1 MIPRLLVP
9 RNLRPLT
16 DDDRKAQP
24 RRTTTLLDE
33 RTVIPNNMPA
43 TPIDARSKIPLHLP
57 LDVLAARMLIPRDT
71 PVKPFEKAE
80 GPPDFMPVSIL
91 DTRTVVP
98 AGLESGP
105 LESAEHIPHT
115 FFPEDVVE
123 PDVMTTGDVNL
134 MDRPVDTRGADWNQ
148 IARLGS
154 LITHILLITLI
165 ILSPKLFPNHGPS
178 KEDLEL
184 ARKQLSF
191 VYLPPSMDE
200 IPKTP
205 PSTQPPSPKMHVDP
219 GILRKVAP
227 SMEFTP
233 PPGPPA
239 PAPAPS
245 VQPNLPAAPTPQI
258 TPRTQPQAPVSQP
271 VPQAPPRLENV
282 PPPKVDNTFAMP
294 QMSPG
299 KSLQQSLQGALKGRE
314 GPTGGGFA
322 GPVPRSPAGGG
333 GGGGQGGGPQGYL
346 GGNLQMLTPTE
357 GVDFTNYLARLLES
371 VKRNWYA
378 IIPESARLGEQG
390 RVMLRFKVYKDGVV
404 AETDPVLE
412 RTSGKEPL
420 DRASMSSI
428 RASSPFEPLPPAFSG
443 PYIELRF
450 IFLYNLPI
458 DYQ

>member
-9 RNLRPLT
+9 VKLRPLT
-16 DDDRKAQP
+16 ADDEKAQP
-24 RRTTTLLDE
+24 RRLTTLLDE
-33 RTVIPNNMPA
+33 RTVIPSNMPIA
-43 TPIDARSKIPLHLP
+43 PIDARSRIPLHLP
-57 LDVLAARMLIPRDT
+57 LDVLAQRMLIPRDT
-71 PVKPFEKAE
+71 PVKPFEQAP
-80 GPPDFMPVSIL
+80 GPPDMMPVSIL

-105 LESAEHIPHT
+105 LVEDDAVPHT
-115 FFPEDVVE
+115 FIPTDVIE
-123 PDVMTTGDVNL
+123 PDVITTGEVNL

-148 IARLGS
+148 IARFAS
-154 LITHILLITLI
+154 LITHIVLVSLI
-165 ILSPKLFPNHGPS
+165 ILSPKIFPNRAPS
-178 KEDLEL
+178 KEDMEL

-191 VYLPPSMDE
+191 VYLPPSADE
-200 IPKTP
+200 VPKAP
-205 PSTQPPSPKMHVDP
+205 PSAQPPSPKMRVDP
-219 GILRKVAP
+219 RVLRKVAP
-227 SMEFTP
+227 PEMEYSP
-233 PPGPPA
+233 PPGA
-239 PAPAPS
+239 PAPTPAVPS
-245 VQPNLPAAPTPQI
+245 VQPNLPAAPSPQI
-258 TPRTQPQAPVSQP
+258 PRTQQQAPQTQP
-271 VPQAPPRLENV
+271 APQMPKLENV
-282 PPPKVDNTFAMP
+282 PPPKPDSGFALP

-314 GPTGGGFA
+314 GPAGGGFA
-322 GPVPRSPAGGG
+322 DPVPHGPVGG
-333 GGGGQGGGPQGYL
+333 GGGGQGGAPQGYL

-357 GVDFTNYLARLLES
+357 GVDFTNYLARLLAS

-412 RTSGKEPL
+412 RTSGKDPL
-420 DRASMSSI
+420 DRAAMSSI

>member
-9 RNLRPLT
+9 KNLRPLT
-16 DDDRKAQP
+16 ADDRKVQP

-57 LDVLAARMLIPRDT
+57 LDVLAARVLIPRDT
-71 PVKPFEKAE
+71 PVKPFEQAP

-91 DTRTVVP
+91 DTRMVVP

-105 LESAEHIPHT
+105 LVSSEHVPHA
-115 FFPEDVVE
+115 FFAEDVLE
-123 PDVMTTGDVNL
+123 PDVMTTGEVNL

-148 IARLGS
+148 IARFAS
-154 LITHILLITLI
+154 LITHIVLLTLI
-165 ILSPKLFPNHGPS
+165 ILSPKLFPNRAPS

-191 VYLPPSMDE
+191 VYLPPSMEDV
-200 IPKTP
+200 PKVA
-205 PSTQPPSPKMHVDP
+205 PSAQPPSPKMRVDP
-219 GILRKVAP
+219 RVLRKVAP
-227 SMEFTP
+227 PMEFSP

-239 PAPAPS
+239 S
-245 VQPNLPAAPTPQI
+245 SLQPNLPAAPSPQNI
-258 TPRTQPQAPVSQP
+258 PRTQQQAPPSQPQPQA
-271 VPQAPPRLENV
+271 PRLENV
-282 PPPKVDNTFAMP
+282 PPPKPDSAFALP

-322 GPVPRSPAGGG
+322 DPVPHGPAG

-357 GVDFTNYLARLLES
+357 GVDFTNYLARLLAS

>member
-16 DDDRKAQP
+16 DDDRKVQP

-105 LESAEHIPHT
+105 LVNAEHVPHT

-154 LITHILLITLI
+154 LITHIVLITLI
-165 ILSPKLFPNHGPS
+165 ILSPKLFPNRGPS
-178 KEDLEL
+178 KEDLDL

-200 IPKTP
+200 LPKSAAP
-205 PSTQPPSPKMHVDP
+205 PGPPGPKVRVDP
-219 GILRKVAP
+219 RVLRKVAP
-227 SMEFTP
+227 QMEFTP
-233 PPGPPA
+233 PA
-239 PAPAPS
+239 AQPAPAPS

-258 TPRTQPQAPVSQP
+258 TPRTQPLTPPSQP

-314 GPTGGGFA
+314 GPTGGGFN
-322 GPVPRSPAGGG
+322 GPVPHGPAGGGGG
-333 GGGGQGGGPQGYL
+333 GGGGQGGGQQGYM
-346 GGNLQMLTPTE
+346 GGNLQMLTPTD

-371 VKRNWYA
+371 VRRNWYA

-390 RVMLRFKVYKDGVV
+390 RVMLRFKVYKDGTV
-404 AETDPVLE
+404 AEVDPQLE

-420 DRASMSSI
+420 DRAAMSSI
-428 RASSPFEPLPPAFSG
+428 RASNPFEPLPPAYDR

-450 IFLYNLPI
+450 IFLYNLPM